1 MTIIIF
7 SFIILWLIRETKAI
21 LFWLYLW
28 QLKEYRI
35 DRFLDHFRTE
45 KGKQLFLNKLFLF
58 KIFLLFFYFF
68 FFQPWW
74 AGIYIFFS
82 ILFLLYFLESIKA
95 FKDFFQARLKK
106 PVPTLK
112 AIFLFWVAGILTAL
126 FPFFLFF
133 QAKVDFYSG
142 LLIFDTLTPLIVS
155 VIILF
160 FQPLTIL
167 WKKLIIKKA
176 KQKRST
182 FKSLLVIGIT
192 GSYGKSSTKEFL
204 ATILTEKFNVLKT
217 KEHQNTEIGVSQCI
231 LNELKSEHEIFIVEM
246 GAYKKGEIKTLCQ
259 ITQPKIGI
267 ITGINEQHLALF
279 GSMENLLSAEGG
291 KELIDSLPEDG
302 LVIFNGNNQHCFKT
316 YQETKIKKKICS
328 SKPFPERQNLITP
341 DILAKEIKLE
351 KEFISFKIF
360 SNDNQSAEVRVN
372 LVGGQ
377 NVENLLLAICCAKGL
392 GMNLAEI
399 SQACQKIT
407 PEQGGIRL
415 KKGKNGLN
423 IIEATYSA
431 NPDSVIS
438 HLEYLKIWG
447 GKKII
452 IMPCL
457 IELGKA
463 TKEVHKRIGKK
474 IGEICN
480 LAIITT
486 KEQFQR
492 IKEGA
497 IEIGMREDDI
507 LFLENPREIFEKI
520 KNFNQLEDI
529 ILLEGRLSKELL
541 EILSII

>member
-541 EILSII
+541 EILSIT